1 MHDHEKK
8 KNNKRPFW
16 LSGPLP
22 LAGLGLCAA
31 VLVGVLL
38 PHVRADHAGN
48 GDADARDVIVLAVT
62 DEMVEAA
69 RAFLATLGSGPG
81 GIETA
86 VGYDRR
92 ALLALDYDDE
102 ARTNYVYWPYLRKGL
117 PLDFMS
123 AEQRLLVHD
132 LLNTALSAQGYLTA
146 MQIMQLERILADTET
161 TGFPRGTENYT
172 LAIFGEPSSDGL
184 WGWRF
189 EGHHLSLNFT
199 VAPGELSV
207 TPSFFGASPA
217 QQRVGTLA
225 GLRVLRPLHDLGR
238 ALVNALDEAGRAQAI
253 ADGNPPFDIL
263 SGTLNRPREQWD
275 DWKDLPEEGLALAS
289 LDDAGKALAHRLV
302 EEVVA
307 AYRPEIAQ
315 SYLEQIDIDTLRFVW
330 YGGTGAD
337 DPHYWRL
344 DGPDFFFEYDLVQG
358 NGNHV
363 HAVWRSKEGD
373 FGGDL
378 LMQHRQSAH

>member
-1 MHDHEKK
+1 MLT
-8 KNNKRPFW
+8 
-16 LSGPLP
+16 LS
-22 LAGLGLCAA
+22 LGLAA
-31 VLVGVLL
+31 LGGSLL
-38 PHVRADHAGN
+38 PMVRADHAG
-48 GDADARDVIVLAVT
+48 DAGQRDAVMLSVT
-62 DEMVEAA
+62 DGMVEAA
-69 RAFLATLGSGPG
+69 RAILATVEGGPG

-92 ALLALDYDDE
+92 ALLALDYGDE

-123 AEQRLLVHD
+123 AEQRMLTHD
-132 LLNTALSAQGYLTA
+132 LLNTALSAKGYLTA
-146 MQIMQLERILADTET
+146 IQIMQLEKILADTET

-172 LAIFGEPSSDGL
+172 LAIFGEPAGDRL

-217 QQRVGTLA
+217 EQRSGTLA
-225 GLRVLRPLHDLGR
+225 GFRALRPVHDLGR
-238 ALVNALDEAGRAQAI
+238 AFVNALSEEERARAI
-253 ADGNPPFDIL
+253 EDGNPPFDIL
-263 SGTLNRPREQWD
+263 SGTLNRPREQWN
-275 DWKDLPEEGLALAS
+275 DWKDLPESGIPLAS
-289 LDDAGKALAHRLV
+289 LSEDRKALARRILD
-302 EEVVA
+302 EVVG
-307 AYRPEIAQ
+307 AYRPEISQA
-315 SYLEQIDIDTLRFVW
+315 YLEQIDLNALRFTW
-330 YGGTGAD
+330 YGGTAPG

-344 DGPDFFFEYDLVQG
+344 DGPDFFFEYDLVQN

-373 FGGDL
+373 FGADL
-378 LMQHRQSAH
+378 LMQHRAEAH